1 MGEYGENLIEDFEKS
16 KEEDEVLNKDYI
28 LPQSAS
34 YLLTESDIEGLDIRE
49 INYAKNEIYARHAGF
64 SNRLNCRIILI
75 VRNGITV
82 RSVRKNLTIRCF
94 LKLNGKMQIFWLRS
108 SLVWIRKDIS
118 WMQSNC

>member
-1 MGEYGENLIEDFEKS
+1 MPKMKS
-16 KEEDEVLNKDYI
+16 MR
-28 LPQSAS
+28 
-34 YLLTESDIEGLDIRE
+34 GM
-49 INYAKNEIYARHAGF
+49 AGF

-75 VRNGITV
+75 VRNDITV

>member
-1 MGEYGENLIEDFEKS
+1 MPKMKS
-16 KEEDEVLNKDYI
+16 MRGMAGFF
-28 LPQSAS
+28 QSAE
-34 YLLTESDIEGLDIRE
+34 LQ
-49 INYAKNEIYARHAGF
+49 NY
-64 SNRLNCRIILI
+64 LI